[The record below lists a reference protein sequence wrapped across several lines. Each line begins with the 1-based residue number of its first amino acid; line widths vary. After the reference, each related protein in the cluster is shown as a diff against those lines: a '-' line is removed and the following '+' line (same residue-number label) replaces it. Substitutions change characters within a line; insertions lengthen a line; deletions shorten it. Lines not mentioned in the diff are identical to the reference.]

1 MSARQFTG
9 TVVKAKM
16 QKTVIVRVDR
26 SVRHPKYNKY
36 IRVSRTFPVH
46 DPAGSVKVGMVVT
59 FEETRP
65 LSKTKRWRIVAPKVN
80 AA

>member
-9 TVVKAKM
+9 TVVKARM
-16 QKTVIVRVDR
+16 HKTVIVRVDR
-26 SVRHPKYNKY
+26 SIRHPKYNKY

-46 DPAGSVKVGMVVT
+46 DPTGSAKEGMVVT

-65 LSKTKRWRIVAPKVN
+65 LSKTKRWRIVTPKANVP
-80 AA
+80 